1 MKKIDLTNWVLLS
14 ERQSTRNY
22 TSPDGKWMVKVF
34 LTKDESNLGELQ
46 KEQDLSSYVYSLG
59 ISTPKAGGLV
69 KVIGGSVGAVYQN
82 IPGKK
87 SLIRAISEDWDNM
100 PSYIHRFVELGTVIR
115 SKPCDKER
123 FVPVEERMKKKLS
136 VATMYT
142 YEEKTRISD
151 FLDAIPKCDN
161 CLHGDYHPGNYIFS
175 GNDVYAID
183 LGLFSY
189 GNPVYDWANWYFL
202 THYYVKR
209 GELFHM
215 SEDKLLRCWE
225 ESFRGSGCDEEQV
238 SILASFY
245 SLNYLGIMPMAPFSL
260 ANNKKLT
267 PFFR

>member
-1 MKKIDLTNWVLLS
+1 MKKIDLTDWALLS
-14 ERQSTRNY
+14 ERQ
-22 TSPDGKWMVKVF
+22 
-34 LTKDESNLGELQ
+34 
-46 KEQDLSSYVYSLG
+46 SSYVYSLG

-100 PSYIHRFVELGTVIR
+100 SSYIHRFVELGTVIR

-123 FVPVEERMKKKLS
+123 FVPVEERMKNKLS

-183 LGLFSY
+183 RFGGKTLCFSSKYNGSLKKGLGTDH
-189 GNPVYDWANWYFL
+189 G
-202 THYYVKR
+202 
-209 GELFHM
+209 G
-215 SEDKLLRCWE
+215 
-225 ESFRGSGCDEEQV
+225 
-238 SILASFY
+238 
-245 SLNYLGIMPMAPFSL
+245 
-260 ANNKKLT
+260 
-267 PFFR
+267 

>member
-123 FVPVEERMKKKLS
+123 FVPVEERMKK
-136 VATMYT
+136 
-142 YEEKTRISD
+142 
-151 FLDAIPKCDN
+151 N
-161 CLHGDYHPGNYIFS
+161 CLSQRCTHTKRRPAFRIFWMQFPS
-175 GNDVYAID
+175 VTTVCTAIIIPEITSSQ
-183 LGLFSY
+183 G
-189 GNPVYDWANWYFL
+189 
-202 THYYVKR
+202 
-209 GELFHM
+209 M
-215 SEDKLLRCWE
+215 MC
-225 ESFRGSGCDEEQV
+225 
-238 SILASFY
+238 
-245 SLNYLGIMPMAPFSL
+245 MP
-260 ANNKKLT
+260 
-267 PFFR
+267 